1 MALENPPL
9 NGKIMKNVHLFLE
22 LFPNY
27 VVLLLSIP
35 AKEPPCAGEGGHFSH
50 LWNCWTL
57 SAPPT
62 SISCIYFSEWDPPPS
77 LSWDLNFGCRQQKGK
92 IAIHKIQRFP
102 SRANHHLIILKR
114 EPRAYAGPT
123 VSTFFQ
129 YRRSPPIIISSKLD
143 FFCYKRFCPKR
154 DP

>member
-27 VVLLLSIP
+27 VVLLQKSHHVRERVVATFHIFGIVGHC
-35 AKEPPCAGEGGHFSH
+35 PP
-50 LWNCWTL
+50 L
-57 SAPPT
+57 PPLYHAF
-62 SISCIYFSEWDPPPS
+62 ISPNGTPPS
-77 LSWDLNFGCRQQKGK
+77 LFWHLNFGCRQQKGN
-92 IAIHKIQRFP
+92 IAIHKIQRIP
-102 SRANHHLIILKR
+102 SRANLHLIILKI

>member
-35 AKEPPCAGEGGHFSH
+35 AKEPPCAGEGGHFGIVGH
-50 LWNCWTL
+50 CQTL
-57 SAPPT
+57 PPLYHAF
-62 SISCIYFSEWDPPPS
+62 ISPNGTPPS
-77 LSWDLNFGCRQQKGK
+77 LSWDLNFGCRQQKGN
-92 IAIHKIQRFP
+92 IAIHKIRRIP
-102 SRANHHLIILKR
+102 SRANLHLIILKR

-129 YRRSPPIIISSKLD
+129 YRKSPPIIISSKLD

>member
-1 MALENPPL
+1 MALGNHPL
-9 NGKIMKNVHLFLE
+9 NGKIHEKCPLFWSSSLIMWCYCFPSLQKSHHVRERGWPLFTSLELLDIVSPSHLYIMHLFLRM
-22 LFPNY
+22 
-27 VVLLLSIP
+27 
-35 AKEPPCAGEGGHFSH
+35 G
-50 LWNCWTL
+50 
-57 SAPPT
+57 
-62 SISCIYFSEWDPPPS
+62 PPPS
-77 LSWDLNFGCRQQKGK
+77 LSWDLNFGCRQQKGN
-92 IAIHKIQRFP
+92 IAIHKIQRIP
-102 SRANHHLIILKR
+102 SRANLHLIILKR

>member
-1 MALENPPL
+1 MALENHPL
-9 NGKIMKNVHLFLE
+9 NGKIHEKCPLFWSSSLIMWCYC
-22 LFPNY
+22 FPSLQKSHH
-27 VVLLLSIP
+27 VRERVATFHIFGIVGHCQTL
-35 AKEPPCAGEGGHFSH
+35 PPLYHAF
-50 LWNCWTL
+50 
-57 SAPPT
+57 
-62 SISCIYFSEWDPPPS
+62 ISPNGTPPS
-77 LSWDLNFGCRQQKGK
+77 LSWDLNFGCRQQKGN
-92 IAIHKIQRFP
+92 IAIHKIRRIP
-102 SRANHHLIILKR
+102 NRANLHLIILKR